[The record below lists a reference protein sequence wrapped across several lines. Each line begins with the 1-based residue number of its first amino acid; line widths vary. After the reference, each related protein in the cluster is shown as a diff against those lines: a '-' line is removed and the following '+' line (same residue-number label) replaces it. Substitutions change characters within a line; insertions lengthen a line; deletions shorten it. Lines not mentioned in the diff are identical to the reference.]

1 MITLCGRTFIT
12 QDIKT
17 LKNLAKQDEI
27 LIFTYIEVYLNP
39 KGHKSRDLVKPC
51 LGENCNTFL

>member
-27 LIFTYIEVYLNP
+27 LIFTYIEVYLSP
-39 KGHKSRDLVKPC
+39 KGHKSNQ
-51 LGENCNTFL
+51 EIW